1 MNKHFKHFL
10 ALLLVAVSI
19 CLMIAPTMA
28 ATPPDPDSPKASAY
42 ISSVYAYG
50 TGGSR
55 SASVYFDIT
64 GTGKMTS
71 LGATN
76 IVLYKSGSGY
86 VTQKQYVYYPN
97 MMGYNKSY
105 HSDTESFS
113 GLSAGTYYAIVYYKA
128 SNSYGYDTTS
138 YTTDYFYVTN

>member
-1 MNKHFKHFL
+1 MKKHFHGTL
-10 ALLLVAVSI
+10 AAFFIIAILCSI
-19 CLMIAPTMA
+19 VVPVEATAPPIT
-28 ATPPDPDSPKASAY
+28 DSPKASAY
-42 ISSVYAYG
+42 INNVYAYG
-50 TGGSR
+50 TGGSG

-86 VTQKQYVYYPN
+86 VSQKQYYYYPN
-97 MMGYNKSY
+97 MMGYNKTY
-105 HSDTESFS
+105 HYDTESFS
-113 GLSAGTYYAIVYYKA
+113 GLSAGTYYAVVYYKA